1 MNFKGAD
8 GALRALENIEP
19 IRRAETI
26 VAMLAGLDAQT
37 VRWLEHYLLTG
48 NRAIDQAAAE
58 RVRNL
63 ARQCQ
68 ATAPATEEVQP

>member
-1 MNFKGAD
+1 MVPYAPWKTSNPYD
-8 GALRALENIEP
+8 GRKP
-19 IRRAETI
+19 SSQCWQGWTHRPSD
-26 VAMLAGLDAQT
+26 GS
-37 VRWLEHYLLTG
+37 EHYLLTG